1 MPRHGENIYKRKD
14 GRYEGRYVVGK
25 TESGKTRFGYVYG
38 RQYKQV
44 KQRLLERKA
53 QHCQRFAQG
62 AMRLTDLLSLWM
74 KSEVYGGVKEASF
87 RAYQALIRRHLLP
100 RLGFVP
106 LASLTTAMVC
116 DLIAAMEAAGLSYS
130 TIKGAFRLLN
140 AALRF
145 AVEEGMIARNPC
157 RRIRIQQKERPEQ
170 RVLTLEE
177 QDRLRRG
184 AQGADG
190 LMALLGL
197 YTGMRLGEVCALK
210 WADVR
215 WESGTIAVRRSAQ
228 RVRAEE
234 SACRAARTRLVAGL
248 PKTARSQRLLPVP
261 AFLLERLSAF
271 RQTACGAQ
279 TDFIFGR
286 ERPAEPRTVQ
296 RRFCKRMREMGVQ
309 GVHFHTLRHSFATRL
324 LELGAD
330 VKTVSVLLGHSTA
343 RITLDFYAHS
353 LPEDQRTAVE
363 RLAACAG

>member
-14 GRYEGRYVVGK
+14 GRYEGRYVIGK
-25 TESGKTRFGYVYG
+25 TRSGKTRFGYVYG

-53 QHCQRFAQG
+53 QYGQRFPQG
-62 AMRLTDLLSLWM
+62 SMRLAELLSLWM

-87 RAYQALIRRHLLP
+87 RAYQATIRKHLLP

-106 LASLTTAMVC
+106 LTSLTPAMVC
-116 DLIAAMEAAGLSYS
+116 DFVASLEAAGLSGS

-140 AALRF
+140 AGLRF
-145 AVEEGMIARNPC
+145 AVEEGMIAKNPC
-157 RRIRIQQKERPEQ
+157 RRIRIQPKERAEQ
-170 RVLTLEE
+170 RVLTPQE
-177 QDRLRRG
+177 QERLRRG

-190 LMALLGL
+190 LMTLLAL

-210 WADVR
+210 WADIH
-215 WESGTIAVRRSAQ
+215 WESGTVSVRRSVQ
-228 RVRAEE
+228 RVCCEE
-234 SACRAARTRLVAGL
+234 SAGRAAKTRLVVGL

-271 RQTACGAQ
+271 RQTACRAQ

-296 RRFCKRMREMGVQ
+296 RRFCKAMREMGVQ